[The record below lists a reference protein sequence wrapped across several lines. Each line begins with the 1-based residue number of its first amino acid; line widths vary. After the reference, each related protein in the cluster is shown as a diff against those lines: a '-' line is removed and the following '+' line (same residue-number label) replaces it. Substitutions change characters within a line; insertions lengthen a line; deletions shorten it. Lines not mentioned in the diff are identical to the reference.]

1 MLDYGHTPV
10 RSRQAELGDQICSVA
25 EADVEPPNTSA
36 TAKAAWLLIFL
47 AAIIQAYHGLSSI
60 LLPFLGDSS
69 RGIGMV
75 GWVATGAL
83 QLVIAVLALM
93 QAARQN
99 LRGATL
105 AVAVAILLGWLT
117 MVPPAIQHGL
127 DFRADRRLTSGY
139 FVLLPVIASA
149 ALAWRGSY
157 LVLAALI
164 VTAPTFVGFLFVIVF
179 AISVALYGF

>member
-1 MLDYGHTPV
+1 MNL
-10 RSRQAELGDQICSVA
+10 SVA
-25 EADVEPPNTSA
+25 NVEPPTTSA

-47 AAIIQAYHGLSSI
+47 AAIMQAYHGLSSI

-69 RGIGMV
+69 RGIGTV

-83 QLVIAVLALM
+83 HFVIAVLALM
-93 QAARQN
+93 HAARQN

-139 FVLLPVIASA
+139 FVLSPVIAFTAA

-157 LVLAALI
+157 PVLAALI
-164 VTAPTFVGFLFVIVF
+164 VTAPTFVGLLFVIVF